1 MKSTGKLLTSFPLVF
16 LIFLTICSLSPAAT
30 LETVPLDSWIYQAVD
45 ELHCQGFFSSLHT
58 DVRPYTRGQIAS
70 MLLEINQ
77 GQNGGSPKLT
87 DSQLWLLGKLNQ
99 EFRNE
104 LQELL
109 EKSRGETSQHKTIR
123 YAVSPV
129 GHLILAENDSSY
141 GRLQARLEIGLQFG
155 DRFVLKDRAVEDT
168 KAIKERTYRG
178 REWRSGLTGVVDQ
191 SYANINLKYLQ
202 LLVGRDHLRW
212 GPGRDDVLLLSD
224 QIPPFDMVKAEAEF
238 GSFRLISFVTVLDKI
253 SYSGDDLPARRYLSG
268 HRVNMKLRFGVEMGF
283 SEVVLYGGEN
293 RTMELYYL
301 NPLLPY
307 YGEQYDYS
315 KDDNIL
321 WSIDLTLSMFRNKE
335 MYFEIMIDDFQSDF
349 SSEPHQIGYQIGLNH
364 ADPFGLS
371 RSYLNL
377 EYTKIRNWV
386 YGQVQPW
393 NLYTYYG
400 QCMGSVLGPDADR
413 MALRLLY
420 HLTNDIDLAFSGEL
434 KRKGEGRIC
443 VFPSSPVPYPEKFP
457 SGVVE
462 QTNRY
467 QLDFTY
473 QPGARFKLDLSA
485 GYNHIQNP
493 ENQGRKKQEAF
504 FLRTKLSLNLW
515 KERKL

>member
-1 MKSTGKLLTSFPLVF
+1 MKSSGKFLKSSLEVF
-16 LIFLTICSLSPAAT
+16 LVFLTICSLSQAAT
-30 LETVPLDSWIYQAVD
+30 LETIPLDSWIYQAVD
-45 ELHCQGFFSSLHT
+45 ELHCRGFFLSLHT

-77 GQNGGSPKLT
+77 QQNGGTPQLT
-87 DSQLWLLGKLNQ
+87 DSQLWLLGKLNR

-109 EKSRGETSQHKTIR
+109 EKKRGETSPHKTIR
-123 YAVSPV
+123 YAASPV
-129 GHLILAENDSSY
+129 AYLTLAEGDSSY
-141 GRLQARLEIGLQFG
+141 SRLQLRFEIGLQFG
-155 DRFVLKDRAVEDT
+155 DKFVLKDRAVEDN
-168 KAIKERTYRG
+168 KAEKERTYRG
-178 REWRSGLTGVVDQ
+178 REWRSGLTGVLDQ
-191 SYANINLKYLQ
+191 SYANIDLGSLQ

-224 QIPPFDMVKAEAEF
+224 QIPPFDMVKAEAEV
-238 GSFRLISFVTVLDKI
+238 GSFRLISFVTVLDQI
-253 SYSGDDLPARRYLSG
+253 SYSGDSLQARRYLSG

-293 RTMELYYL
+293 RDMEPHYL

-307 YGEQYDYS
+307 YGEQYDYN

-321 WSIDLTLSMFRNKE
+321 WSIDATLSMFRNKE
-335 MYFEIMIDDFQSDF
+335 MYCELMIDDFQSDF
-349 SSEPHQIGYQIGLNH
+349 SSEPHQIGYQIGLNY

-400 QCMGSVLGPDADR
+400 QGMGSVLGPDADR
-413 MALRLLY
+413 VALRLLY
-420 HLTNDIDLAFSGEL
+420 HLTYDIDLAFSGEL
-434 KRKGEGRIC
+434 KRRGEGRIC
-443 VFPSSPVPYPEKFP
+443 AFPFPVVPYPKKFP

-462 QTNRY
+462 QTNLF
-467 QLDFTY
+467 QLDFSY
-473 QPGARFKLDLSA
+473 QPGANLKLDLFA
-485 GYNHIQNP
+485 RYDRIRNP
-493 ENQGRKKQEAF
+493 DNQGGEKRQAF
-504 FLRTKLSLNLW
+504 AFGAKLSINLW
-515 KERKL
+515 KEKQL

>member
-1 MKSTGKLLTSFPLVF
+1 MIRKFLLS
-16 LIFLTICSLSPAAT
+16 ISIALSILMINSASVATT
-30 LETVPLDSWIYQAVD
+30 LETIPMDSWVYRVVD
-45 ELHCQGFFSSLHT
+45 ELHCQGFFLSLHT
-58 DVRPYTRGQIAS
+58 NVRPYTRGQIAS

-77 GQNGGSPKLT
+77 GKNGGSTKLT

-99 EFRNE
+99 EFRYE

-109 EKSRGETSQHKTIR
+109 RKQEGEAAEDKILR

-129 GHLILAENDSSY
+129 GHFLWAESDSSY
-141 GRLQARLEIGLQFG
+141 ARLQTRFEIGLQFG
-155 DRFVLKDRAVEDT
+155 EKFVLKDRAVEDN
-168 KAIKERTYRG
+168 KASKERTYQG
-178 REWRSGLTGVVDQ
+178 RKWRSGLTGVVDQ
-191 SYANINLKYLQ
+191 GYANIDFKYLH

-212 GPGRDDVLLLSD
+212 GPGWDDVLLLSD
-224 QIPPFDMVKAEAEF
+224 QIPPFDMVKAEAEL
-238 GSFRLISFVTVLDKI
+238 GSFKLIYFVTVLDKI
-253 SYSGDDLPARRYLSG
+253 SYSGDSLTARRYLSG
-268 HRVNMKLRFGVEMGF
+268 HRVNIKLRFGVEMGF

-293 RTMELYYL
+293 RNMELYYL

-321 WSIDLTLSMFRNKE
+321 WGFDATLSMFSNKE
-335 MYFEIMIDDFQSDF
+335 IYFELMIDDFQDDF
-349 SSEPHQIGYQIGLNH
+349 SSEPHQIGYQIGLNYV
-364 ADPFGLS
+364 DPFGLDK
-371 RSYLNL
+371 SYLNL

-393 NLYTYYG
+393 NLYTYYDRS
-400 QCMGSVLGPDADR
+400 MGSVLGPDADR
-413 MALRLLY
+413 LAVRLL
-420 HLTNDIDLAFSGEL
+420 HHMTKNIDLTFSGEI

-443 VFPSSPVPYPEKFP
+443 AFPFPVVPYPDKFP

-462 QTNRY
+462 QTNLY
-467 QLDFTY
+467 KLDFTY

-485 GYNHIQNP
+485 GYNRIRNP
-493 ENQGRKKQEAF
+493 ENQDGKRQQAF
-504 FLRTKLSLNLW
+504 FFMAKLNLNLW